1 MTVTEILQSA
11 RFIVNQEGKP
21 IAAVVDMKAWE
32 VFCSILEEMEDTEL
46 VKERMRNWQTKE
58 GWTRWEDFEVELESD
73 ALSPVD

>member
-21 IAAVVDMKAWE
+21 IAAVVDMQAWE
-32 VFCSILEEMEDTEL
+32 VFCSILEKMEDTEL
-46 VKERMRNWQTKE
+46 VKERMKNWQTKE
-58 GWTRWEDFEVELESD
+58 GWTRWEDFEVELEAD